1 MLSRR
6 RATAFLAAA
15 VAALAAP
22 AGAQASAQDA
32 ACPGAD
38 QVPTAATIAQ
48 ASQATLCLL
57 NDERATAGLQPVAET
72 PGLTQPSAAYSAR
85 MVAENFFA
93 HVSPDGGTLVDRLTA
108 ARYIAP
114 DGDWTVGENLAWGQ
128 GDLGTPR
135 NIVIAWMNSPGHRH
149 NILTGEFDEIGIGIA
164 LGTPGDPSWGATY
177 TTDFG
182 DVAGH
187 ETLATAASAPATA
200 APAAATAGT
209 TAKTT
214 KKPKSTKTAKRC
226 ATTVRGRAAK
236 ATKSAKAKSAGKGAK
251 AKAAATTCGAG
262 ARAAKGRAAK
272 SRAAKG
278 RAAKTTK
285 K

>member
-6 RATAFLAAA
+6 RAIALLATA

-38 QVPTAATIAQ
+38 NVPTAGTIAQ

-57 NDERATAGLQPVAET
+57 NNERAAAGLHPVAET

-85 MVAENFFA
+85 MVAEDFFA

-114 DGDWTVGENLAWGQ
+114 DGDWTVGENIAWGQ
-128 GDLGTPR
+128 GELGTPR
-135 NIVIAWMNSPGHRH
+135 NIVVAWMNSPGHRH
-149 NILTGEFDEIGIGIA
+149 NILTGEFTEIGIGIA
-164 LGTPGDPSWGATY
+164 LGSPGTPTWGATY

-182 DVAGH
+182 AVAGH
-187 ETLATAASAPATA
+187 EALATAASVPSTTA
-200 APAAATAGT
+200 AAAPTARK
-209 TAKTT
+209 ASKT
-214 KKPKSTKTAKRC
+214 TKTAKRC
-226 ATTVRGRAAK
+226 GTTARGRAAK
-236 ATKSAKAKSAGKGAK
+236 ATKTTKAKAGKKGAK
-251 AKAAATTCGAG
+251 AKRTVSCAG
-262 ARAAKGRAAK
+262 T
-272 SRAAKG
+272 SRAKG

>member
-6 RATAFLAAA
+6 RAIALLAAA

-22 AGAQASAQDA
+22 AGAHASAQDA

-38 QVPTAATIAQ
+38 DVPTAATIAE

-57 NDERATAGLQPVAET
+57 NDERAVAGLHPVAET
-72 PGLTQPSAAYSAR
+72 PDLTQPSAAYSAR
-85 MVAENFFA
+85 MVAQDFFA
-93 HVSPDGGTLVDRLTA
+93 HVAPDGSTLVDRLTA

-114 DGDWTVGENLAWGQ
+114 DGDWTVGENIAWGQ
-128 GDLGTPR
+128 AQLATPR

-182 DVAGH
+182 AVAGR
-187 ETLATAASAPATA
+187 ETLATAAAVPSA
-200 APAAATAGT
+200 APAAPAAPK

-214 KKPKSTKTAKRC
+214 KTARRCGVVARAANVKGAKARAASVKTAK
-226 ATTVRGRAAK
+226 
-236 ATKSAKAKSAGKGAK
+236 KGAK
-251 AKAAATTCGAG
+251 AKPVATCGGTARPK
-262 ARAAKGRAAK
+262 ARAAK
-272 SRAAKG
+272 S
-278 RAAKTTK
+278 K

>member
-6 RATAFLAAA
+6 RAIALLAAA

-22 AGAQASAQDA
+22 AGARASAQDA

-38 QVPTAATIAQ
+38 NVPTAGTIAQ

-57 NDERATAGLQPVAET
+57 NNERAAAGLHPVAET

-85 MVAENFFA
+85 MVAEDFFA

-114 DGDWTVGENLAWGQ
+114 DGDWTVGENIAWGQ
-128 GDLGTPR
+128 GELGTPR
-135 NIVIAWMNSPGHRH
+135 NIVVAWMNSPGHRH
-149 NILTGEFDEIGIGIA
+149 NILTGEFTEIGIGIA
-164 LGTPGDPSWGATY
+164 LGTPGDPAWGATY

-182 DVAGH
+182 AVAGH
-187 ETLATAASAPATA
+187 EALATAASAPTAA
-200 APAAATAGT
+200 APAARTP
-209 TAKTT
+209 AKTSKT
-214 KKPKSTKTAKRC
+214 GKTAKRC
-226 ATTVRGRAAK
+226 GTAPRGRAAK
-236 ATKSAKAKSAGKGAK
+236 ATKSAKAKTAKKGAK
-251 AKAAATTCGAG
+251 AKRAATCGG
-262 ARAAKGRAAK
+262 AVR
-272 SRAAKG
+272 AKG

>member
-6 RATAFLAAA
+6 RAIAFLATA

-38 QVPTAATIAQ
+38 DVPTAATIAQ

-57 NDERATAGLQPVAET
+57 NDERATAGLHPVAET
-72 PGLTQPSAAYSAR
+72 PALTQPSAAYSAR

-108 ARYIAP
+108 VHYIAP
-114 DGDWTVGENLAWGQ
+114 DGDWTVGENIAWGQ

-135 NIVIAWMNSPGHRH
+135 NIVVAWMNSPGHRH
-149 NILTGEFDEIGIGIA
+149 NILTGEFTEIGLGIA

-182 DVAGH
+182 AVAGH
-187 ETLATAASAPATA
+187 EALATAASAPTAAA
-200 APAAATAGT
+200 APAARKATKA
-209 TAKTT
+209 
-214 KKPKSTKTAKRC
+214 TKTAKAAKRC
-226 ATTVRGRAAK
+226 TAATRARAAK
-236 ATKSAKAKSAGKGAK
+236 ATKSAKGTSAKKGAK
-251 AKAAATTCGAG
+251 AKRAATCGATL
-262 ARAAKGRAAK
+262 
-272 SRAAKG
+272 AKG

-285 K
+285 KSTKK

>member
-6 RATAFLAAA
+6 RAIALLATA

-38 QVPTAATIAQ
+38 NVPTAGTIAQ

-57 NDERATAGLQPVAET
+57 NNERAAAGLHAVAET

-85 MVAENFFA
+85 MVAEDFFA

-114 DGDWTVGENLAWGQ
+114 DGDWTVGENIAWGQ

-135 NIVIAWMNSPGHRH
+135 NIVVAWMNSPGHRH
-149 NILTGEFDEIGIGIA
+149 NILTAEFDEIGIGIA

-182 DVAGH
+182 AVAGR
-187 ETLATAASAPATA
+187 ETLATAAAVASAAPSAPAAPKA
-200 APAAATAGT
+200 AR
-209 TAKTT
+209 
-214 KKPKSTKTAKRC
+214 TAKR
-226 ATTVRGRAAK
+226 
-236 ATKSAKAKSAGKGAK
+236 
-251 AKAAATTCGAG
+251 
-262 ARAAKGRAAK
+262 
-272 SRAAKG
+272 
-278 RAAKTTK
+278 
-285 K
+285 

>member
-6 RATAFLAAA
+6 RAIAFLAAA

-38 QVPTAATIAQ
+38 AVPAAGTIAQ

-57 NDERATAGLQPVAET
+57 NDERASAGLHPVAET

-85 MVAENFFA
+85 MVAESFFA

-128 GDLGTPR
+128 GDLATPR
-135 NIVIAWMNSPGHRH
+135 NIVVAWMNSPGHRH
-149 NILTGEFDEIGIGIA
+149 NILTGEFTEIGLGIV

-182 DVAGH
+182 AVAGH
-187 ETLATAASAPATA
+187 EALATAASAGTAAA
-200 APAAATAGT
+200 APAARKATT
-209 TAKTT
+209 PAK
-214 KKPKSTKTAKRC
+214 SAKRC
-226 ATTVRGRAAK
+226 GAAARAHAARAGR
-236 ATKSAKAKSAGKGAK
+236 SAK
-251 AKAAATTCGAG
+251 AKAATSGAKARRVTTCATTAVK
-262 ARAAKGRAAK
+262 A
-272 SRAAKG
+272 

-285 K
+285 R

>member
-6 RATAFLAAA
+6 RAIAFLATAA
-15 VAALAAP
+15 AALAAP

-38 QVPTAATIAQ
+38 AVPTAATIAQ

-57 NDERATAGLQPVAET
+57 NNERAAAGLHPVAEAQ
-72 PGLTQPSAAYSAR
+72 GLTQPSAAYSAR
-85 MVAENFFA
+85 MVAERFFA

-114 DGDWTVGENLAWGQ
+114 DGDWTVGENIAWGQ
-128 GDLGTPR
+128 GELATPR
-135 NIVIAWMNSPGHRH
+135 NIAVAWMNSPGHRH
-149 NILTGEFDEIGIGIA
+149 NILTGEFTEIGIGIA

-182 DVAGH
+182 AVAGH
-187 ETLATAASAPATA
+187 EALATAASVPTA
-200 APAAATAGT
+200 APAAPTARTAAKTNKAKTSKRCGT
-209 TAKTT
+209 T
-214 KKPKSTKTAKRC
+214 S
-226 ATTVRGRAAK
+226 RGRAAK
-236 ATKSAKAKSAGKGAK
+236 AAKTAKGKRAKKGAK
-251 AKAAATTCGAG
+251 AKGATTCGAT
-262 ARAAKGRAAK
+262 ART
-272 SRAAKG
+272 KG
-278 RAAKTTK
+278 RAAKTAK

>member
-1 MLSRR
+1 MPSLR
-6 RATAFLAAA
+6 RAAALLAVL

-22 AGAQASAQDA
+22 AGARASAQDA

-38 QVPTAATIAQ
+38 AVPTAATIAE

-57 NDERATAGLQPVAET
+57 NDERAAAGLHPVAET

-85 MVAENFFA
+85 MVAEDFFA
-93 HVSPDGGTLVDRLTA
+93 HVSPDGGSLVDRLTA

-114 DGDWTVGENLAWGQ
+114 DGDWTVGENIAWGQ

-135 NIVIAWMNSPGHRH
+135 SIMIAWMNSPGHRH

-164 LGTPGDPSWGATY
+164 LGTPGDPTWGATY

-182 DVAGH
+182 AVAGH
-187 ETLATAASAPATA
+187 EARAGAASVA
-200 APAAATAGT
+200 APASTATPAARTA
-209 TAKTT
+209 AKAA
-214 KKPKSTKTAKRC
+214 KTAKRC
-226 ATTVRGRAAK
+226 TTTVRARAADAKRTKARAAAAKGAKKGAKAKRVATCGATGRGAARAAK
-236 ATKSAKAKSAGKGAK
+236 ATK
-251 AKAAATTCGAG
+251 
-262 ARAAKGRAAK
+262 
-272 SRAAKG
+272 
-278 RAAKTTK
+278 TK

>member
-1 MLSRR
+1 MPLRR
-6 RATAFLAAA
+6 RAVAFVAAA

-22 AGAQASAQDA
+22 AGAHASAQDA

-38 QVPTAATIAQ
+38 AVPTAATVAQ
-48 ASQATLCLL
+48 SSQAILCLL
-57 NDERATAGLQPVAET
+57 NDERAAAGLRPVAET
-72 PGLTQPSAAYSAR
+72 AGLTQPSAAYSAR
-85 MVAENFFA
+85 MVAESFFA
-93 HVSPDGGTLVDRLTA
+93 HVSPDGSTLVDRLTA

-135 NIVIAWMNSPGHRH
+135 NIVVAWMNSPGHRQ

-182 DVAGH
+182 AVAGH
-187 ETLATAASAPATA
+187 QTLASVGAV
-200 APAAATAGT
+200 PAAATT
-209 TAKTT
+209 PTVTA
-214 KKPKSTKTAKRC
+214 S
-226 ATTVRGRAAK
+226 K
-236 ATKSAKAKSAGKGAK
+236 ATKKTAARRCASTVRARAARAKGARSPRK
-251 AKAAATTCGAG
+251 GATARKVATCGATAG
-262 ARAAKGRAAK
+262 G
-272 SRAAKG
+272 AKG